1 MVQSKMLPGVWVYSR
16 KNLAAID
23 QSLFPNPILIQPGPM
38 DHAPVQLNME
48 DL

>member
-1 MVQSKMLPGVWVYSR
+1 MLPRVWVYFR

-23 QSLFPNPILIQPGPM
+23 KRLFPNPILIQPGPT